1 MQHAAKTGTSKEKHE
16 WSEKMS
22 LSTRASQRE
31 SAFAAFEFNE
41 NGMHKVGAG
50 RVERETGSFR

>member
-1 MQHAAKTGTSKEKHE
+1 MKAKHE

-41 NGMHKVGAG
+41 SGMQKVGAG